1 MKKLLSTLLFLFV
14 IAILSLSAQNRIY
27 PPTLLEP
34 ENEEDNK
41 MPDVVLNWAAVG
53 GSGGIVE
60 YEVQID
66 TTASFTDPAIFP
78 KTDLTAYQ
86 MSLLHFG
93 QQYYWRVRAWEGE
106 EVSDWSEPFS
116 FITFNTLELSKP
128 NNNANDQDPD
138 VLMAVKDRI
147 INNSI
152 YVTGVEHI
160 YFEAD
165 TSLDFNSPLLFHA
178 MSTDFDINAHF
189 LHFGETYH
197 LRAKAM
203 HAEDES
209 GWSELRTFTVI
220 PAVEQDKPSN
230 NSSDLGLENVLQ
242 WDPISGVIDFTVQL
256 ANNDAFTGALTMI
269 VEETEYTTD
278 GFLHFGNEYFWRV
291 RANHAMDTSEWSE
304 TWSFTTTST
313 VHLSSPANNDV
324 NVSIN
329 PLLSWDAISGVEY
342 YHLQYNNSNDFT
354 NPCCNQEVD
363 PEENFYQVIFVFDY
377 ETEYFWRC
385 RTVKGIDTTE
395 WSEVWSFTTRAQ
407 NFGIDEAAFD
417 AGNISVYPNPSS
429 GLLHLD
435 ISGDENAEVSIHI
448 MDLLGQMHYESNAM
462 FGQNNTS
469 HKLDL
474 GNLANG
480 LYIMKLT
487 RGNKTYSQKI
497 TIHR

>member
-14 IAILSLSAQNRIY
+14 IAIFSLSAQTRIY

-34 ENEEDNK
+34 ENEDDGQ

-66 TTASFTDPAIFP
+66 TSALFTDPTTFP
-78 KTDLTAYQ
+78 KTDLSAYQ

-93 QQYYWRVRAWEGE
+93 QQYYWRVRAWEGA
-106 EVSDWSEPFS
+106 EVSEWSEPF
-116 FITFNTLELSKP
+116 TFFTFEMVDLSKP
-128 NNNANDQDPD
+128 NNNAEEQNPN
-138 VLMAVKDRI
+138 VRLIVKDRI
-147 INNSI
+147 GTTLI
-152 YVTGVEHI
+152 TGIEHI

-165 TSLDFNSPLLFHA
+165 TSMDFNSPLLYHG
-178 MSTDFDINAHF
+178 MSTGFDINASF
-189 LHFGETYH
+189 LHFGQTYH
-197 LRAKAM
+197 WRAKAM

-209 GWSELRTFTVI
+209 DWSDLRTFTII
-220 PAVEQDKPSN
+220 PTVELDKPDD
-230 NSSDLGLENVLQ
+230 NSTDLGLENVLL
-242 WDPISGVIDFTVQL
+242 WDAISGVIDYTVQM
-256 ANNDAFTGALTMI
+256 ANNEAFTGSILSMI
-269 VEETEYTTD
+269 VEETQYTTD

-291 RANHAMDTSEWSE
+291 RANHAKDTSEWSE

-313 VHLSSPANNDV
+313 VHLASPANNAVD
-324 NVSIN
+324 VSIN
-329 PLLSWDAISGVEY
+329 PLMEWDAISGVDS
-342 YHLQYNNSNDFT
+342 YHLQYNNSNNFT
-354 NPCCNQEVD
+354 DPCCNEFIA
-363 PEENFYQVIFVFDY
+363 PEENFYQVIFIFDY

-385 RTVKGIDTTE
+385 RTMKGIDTTE
-395 WSEVWSFTTRAQ
+395 WSEVWSFTTRARD
-407 NFGIDEAAFD
+407 FGIDEAAFD

-429 GLLHLD
+429 GLLHLN
-435 ISGDENAEVSIHI
+435 IAGDDNAEVSIHI
-448 MDLLGQMHYESNAM
+448 MDLLGQMHYESNVM
-462 FGQNNTS
+462 FGQNNTN

-480 LYIMKLT
+480 LYIMKLK